1 MEVGEENTWFT
12 ECLHINDNYELY
24 RNLVAY
30 GFQKGSPEAEDI
42 LSRGGCCLIIYSV
55 GNL

>member
-1 MEVGEENTWFT
+1 MTFT
-12 ECLHINDNYELY
+12 ECPYINDNYELY

>member
-1 MEVGEENTWFT
+1 MSFT
-12 ECLHINDNYELY
+12 GISFYN
-24 RNLVAY
+24 

-42 LSRGGCCLIIYSV
+42 LSRGGCRLIIYSV